1 MKMLYYFLYSKEN
14 NLIFSVLRTEY
25 NLVYES
31 LVEFDEIHGL
41 IYVRVLM
48 DKKDEKVI
56 KDLINETIYSIL
68 DEAVFKKCKD
78 NLMRSLEYD
87 LLDEEDDEFHDVT
100 ISINKKLKFNIAID
114 YIIKEMRKIDYK
126 QMKEFLNRFKISR
139 DLFMEGG
146 HDEENI

>member
-1 MKMLYYFLYSKEN
+1 
-14 NLIFSVLRTEY
+14 
-25 NLVYES
+25 
-31 LVEFDEIHGL
+31 
-41 IYVRVLM
+41 M

-68 DEAVFKKCKD
+68 DENVFKKCKD

-146 HDEENI
+146 HDEENV